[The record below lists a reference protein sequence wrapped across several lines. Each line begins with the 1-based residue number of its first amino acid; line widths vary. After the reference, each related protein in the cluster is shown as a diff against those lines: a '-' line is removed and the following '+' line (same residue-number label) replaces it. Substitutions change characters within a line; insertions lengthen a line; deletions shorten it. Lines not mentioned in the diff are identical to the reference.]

1 MNTIYL
7 HTMKHIYNCSHIA
20 EVVVYSSS
28 RTGFIWLSSK
38 LELNFD
44 LILDSLSSNCHQL
57 TMQSL
62 VSVEPVLVE
71 RFFFH
76 FQASISLFTQDHV
89 YLKMFQSRELQV
101 NEFDKFQLSAVQN
114 LHFKRFGLDFCKFF
128 VLAMF

>member
-7 HTMKHIYNCSHIA
+7 HIMKHIYNCCHIA
-20 EVVVYSSS
+20 EVVMYSSS

-44 LILDSLSSNCHQL
+44 LIFDSLLSNCHQL

-71 RFFFH
+71 RFFFS
-76 FQASISLFTQDHV
+76 FPGFNLTVYTRPCLPKNVSITRAIGQRV
-89 YLKMFQSRELQV
+89 R
-101 NEFDKFQLSAVQN
+101 
-114 LHFKRFGLDFCKFF
+114 
-128 VLAMF
+128 

>member
-1 MNTIYL
+1 
-7 HTMKHIYNCSHIA
+7 MKHIYNCSHIA
-20 EVVVYSSS
+20 EVVMYSSS

-38 LELNFD
+38 LEFNFD

-89 YLKMFQSRELQV
+89 YLKMFQSREL
-101 NEFDKFQLSAVQN
+101 
-114 LHFKRFGLDFCKFF
+114 
-128 VLAMF
+128 